1 VAERPVLGFAGL
13 LRQLRAEAGL
23 TQEELAEASGLSP
36 RSVSDLERGAHR
48 TARPDT
54 ARLLADALGLAG
66 PGARAV
72 RRRGRHRSRSWPLQ
86 KSAFSSCR
94 RWTRSAK
101 AGAAVGIVFLSVW
114 VCDRRAILGI
124 ALISAQQPDPGTH
137 RIDVRRD
144 DTLGRAADPTW

>member
-1 VAERPVLGFAGL
+1 MVTVCSLVEGSGSWLTAVASRRAGGQRPGTGI
-13 LRQLRAEAGL
+13 
-23 TQEELAEASGLSP
+23 
-36 RSVSDLERGAHR
+36 HR
-48 TARPDT
+48 TAGRDT
-54 ARLLADALGLAG
+54 ARLSADALGLAG

-94 RWTRSAK
+94 RWTWSVK
-101 AGAAVGIVFLSVW
+101 AGGAVGIVFLSVW